1 MRFKSYNFAA
11 LFPVTPASNPP
22 RLHSKSDTPSSASR
36 GLPGEVSA
44 TPTEGVPAQPPTPSL
59 STQLLE
65 DLLDPTNTPHQ
76 ICQIHNLTLNQLA
89 TITNAP
95 EFQSQIDHLQTINT
109 NRTAA
114 IDASIELQA
123 KSVHQQ
129 IVTAALCAADDIN
142 ELSAAKDPKLAS
154 AKSRLLETARKATN
168 ALSPAHPPARR
179 QRETN
184 RNPQPVQRQNQ
195 QKSTDLAA
203 TNAFLKQDH
212 NRCIHHP
219 KAIEYTQY
227 PGVSGHLC
235 TLTPPESSCK
245 EKEKTMNRIPLVAA
259 AASIVTVSAAS
270 ASIFDETFD
279 GDLSNDRFAPT
290 SLELDLGLNTVSMD
304 VINSNNTA
312 GDLDYFTFNI
322 GAGQSIDSI
331 VLLES
336 SNPAGG
342 FDSAAF
348 VGLALDSVFNFDPI
362 NFTGDGLVGFVVT
375 DASVV
380 GNDII
385 TDLSDGLDTLGPGDY
400 SFWVQQTGDD
410 LTRVSLGINVVPTP
424 ASGTVLGLLALTAIR
439 RRR

>member
-1 MRFKSYNFAA
+1 MQ
-11 LFPVTPASNPP
+11 L
-22 RLHSKSDTPSSASR
+22 
-36 GLPGEVSA
+36 A
-44 TPTEGVPAQPPTPSL
+44 TTHEQHANPTPSQNL
-59 STQLLE
+59 TPQLID
-65 DLLDPTNTPHQ
+65 DLLNPAITPMQ
-76 ICQIHNLTLNQLA
+76 ICQIHNITPFDLSQLTD
-89 TITNAP
+89 AP
-95 EFQSQIDHLQTINT
+95 EFQAIAQSIQRINT
-109 NRTAA
+109 NRAAA

-142 ELSAAKDPKLAS
+142 ELSAAKDPKLAT

-168 ALSPAHPPARR
+168 ALSPAHPTAQR

-195 QKSTDLAA
+195 PKSMDLVAKN
-203 TNAFLKQDH
+203 TFLKQDH

-322 GAGQSIDSI
+322 AAGQSIDSI
-331 VLLES
+331 VLIES

-348 VGLALDSVFNFDPI
+348 VGLAFDSVFNFDPI

-385 TDLSDGLDTLGPGDY
+385 TDLSDGLDSLGPGDY

>member
-1 MRFKSYNFAA
+1 
-11 LFPVTPASNPP
+11 
-22 RLHSKSDTPSSASR
+22 
-36 GLPGEVSA
+36 
-44 TPTEGVPAQPPTPSL
+44 
-59 STQLLE
+59 
-65 DLLDPTNTPHQ
+65 
-76 ICQIHNLTLNQLA
+76 
-89 TITNAP
+89 
-95 EFQSQIDHLQTINT
+95 
-109 NRTAA
+109 
-114 IDASIELQA
+114 
-123 KSVHQQ
+123 
-129 IVTAALCAADDIN
+129 
-142 ELSAAKDPKLAS
+142 
-154 AKSRLLETARKATN
+154 
-168 ALSPAHPPARR
+168 
-179 QRETN
+179 
-184 RNPQPVQRQNQ
+184 
-195 QKSTDLAA
+195 
-203 TNAFLKQDH
+203 
-212 NRCIHHP
+212 
-219 KAIEYTQY
+219 
-227 PGVSGHLC
+227 
-235 TLTPPESSCK
+235 
-245 EKEKTMNRIPLVAA
+245 MNRIPLVAA

-290 SLELDLGLNTVSMD
+290 SIGLDLGLNTISMD

-312 GDLDYFTFNI
+312 GDLDYFTINI

-331 VLLES
+331 TLIES

-348 VGLALDSVFNFDPI
+348 VGLAFDSVFNFDPI